1 MKKRA
6 NFDKELIKKGEKFVM
21 DLVAKLR
28 QKYAPKVAT
37 IQDRM
42 RKAQHAVDVQGSQ
55 ANEQKMQ
62 TALSIGATLLGA
74 FLGKRTIGYS
84 TYRRAGRAIGGVG
97 KTMKEGNDVES
108 AKSTLEQLKNMMEN
122 MDFEFKN
129 EVSNIGKKIDSL
141 ADLETIV
148 IKPNKANISVKLIS
162 LVWVLTG
169 QSIES
174 SAS

>member
-1 MKKRA
+1 M
-6 NFDKELIKKGEKFVM
+6 
-21 DLVAKLR
+21 
-28 QKYAPKVAT
+28 
-37 IQDRM
+37 
-42 RKAQHAVDVQGSQ
+42 
-55 ANEQKMQ
+55 
-62 TALSIGATLLGA
+62 LLD
-74 FLGKRTIGYS
+74 
-84 TYRRAGRAIGGVG
+84 GVG

-108 AKSTLEQLKNMMEN
+108 AKSTLEQLKNVMEN

-129 EVSNIGKKIDSL
+129 EVSNIGKKIDSQ

-162 LVWVLTG
+162 LVWILTG